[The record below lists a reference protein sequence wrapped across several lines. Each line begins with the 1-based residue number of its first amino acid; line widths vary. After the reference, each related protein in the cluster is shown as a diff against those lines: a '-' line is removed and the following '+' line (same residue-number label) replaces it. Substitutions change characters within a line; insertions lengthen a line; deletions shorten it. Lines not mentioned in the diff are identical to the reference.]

1 MIMRTSLILLSLLL
15 ACCHQDVQ
23 AGDLSLYSYLV
34 EDGVT
39 SGLEANGDEF
49 RVNGKELKILSGSL
63 HYFRVH
69 PQYWRTRLRQ
79 YKAAGLNT
87 IDVYVPWNLHEPRPN
102 EFDFGTGTSQFSQ
115 FLNLTAFVEMI
126 AEEDMLAIFR
136 PGPYICGE
144 WEFGGL
150 PSWLLHEHPMFFR
163 SSYAGYQDRAR
174 LYLEELLG
182 RVAGQQWEEGG
193 PI

>member
-1 MIMRTSLILLSLLL
+1 MGVQLRMRGVESSLLL
-15 ACCHQDVQ
+15 FSLLFVCHPIVH

-34 EDGVT
+34 GDGVT

-87 IDVYVPWNLHEPRPN
+87 VDVYVPWNLHEPLEVGQSAMP
-102 EFDFGTGTSQFSQ
+102 SS
-115 FLNLTAFVEMI
+115 LSLTRLRDA
-126 AEEDMLAIFR
+126 
-136 PGPYICGE
+136 
-144 WEFGGL
+144 
-150 PSWLLHEHPMFFR
+150 R
-163 SSYAGYQDRAR
+163 SS
-174 LYLEELLG
+174 
-182 RVAGQQWEEGG
+182 
-193 PI
+193 